1 MDPLSLAASIAGLVS
16 LAGAVISAG
25 YKLNS
30 KLNED
35 TSDTKTLVIETTNFS
50 GILLGVKAHLESF
63 HSLDVDLKAVHNTI
77 EDSKLTIKLIDELLA
92 KLSKSNRIEMLIK
105 AGGREEQAVKLLR
118 RIEQYKVFFVLCF
131 QLEQSS
137 QSETLQIQMEGIVA
151 QLKSLDETQ
160 KGVEK
165 AVGKLVDAGQIQQQE
180 KIIEWLGT
188 PTEDEHDDLCKQRDA
203 SSAEW
208 ILQRQEFNSWLS
220 CPGSAL
226 LCLNGTQGSGK
237 SVIVSKVI
245 ESLQE
250 STLEPGSNAVA
261 YHYCRFTNPSS
272 LSPTNLVGSLIGQLL
287 KQSSSPSAVLEVVND
302 VYEKHRK
309 RSAHPS
315 LQDLQAL
322 FTDISNYFE
331 RILLVI
337 DGLDEMSGYWEILDF
352 LETLPDADTEFK
364 ILIASRAG
372 MGLDDAFSSSFKITI
387 TSTDVASDIES
398 LVRKKLNKRRF
409 RGPEVESVI
418 KELIVRADGMFIWVI
433 CQIDHLSRVRTALSP
448 KLVQALPRNLE
459 KTFEQAFQTLEDEEE
474 KRLAKRILQFVMFSN
489 KPLDLPELVEG
500 IAITPDTKTLDD
512 VQDNSLR
519 EKSYVFEL
527 CGSLVRESQATS
539 KIDLAHYSVYQ
550 FLQSP
555 KIEGNRENELY
566 LDKSLGNIEL
576 LTACIRYLTIEN
588 VSAGGIAEE
597 VEAALED
604 DDLYISPEV
613 FTNTPFLQHA
623 VSNWPAYASKLS
635 DAELKDIW
643 ASVLLPFFE
652 PSSNYFKF
660 WVRKARYLHG
670 YYKYPPGITPLHVAA
685 AHGLPNLATILLED
699 SHLSKATWQISKA
712 KMGSRT
718 PLHMAIENGQNSV
731 IELLLGLDLIDS
743 TDERG
748 RTPLH
753 LAIECA
759 NEEAVTKLILAGAN
773 VNHCEADGRTP
784 LFIAIENNWDGLA
797 TQLAEMASHHTAMP
811 DGRGPLHLAAQTGS
825 TTWMKCLML
834 ALAPRAINKPDNRGW
849 SPLLYAVDRG
859 HLDVVKLLL
868 SNTNCVEVGD
878 QNGWTPLH
886 AAIKQQNLD
895 CATELLTSNVPKM
908 PFSGYRSEEPV
919 RGMQEPD
926 PEMTGKYGEA
936 YRSRQS
942 AAATRAG
949 PSERWSAWEQ
959 QSASE
964 TTTTTVS
971 SPLLLAVST
980 NYKTGV
986 ELLLRHAE
994 TYGRK
999 EIGLLEED
1007 GECLKA
1013 SMVLPETTIFKKLV
1027 PVSTAKSILA
1037 VLPDCLKKGGVFM
1050 EILKQRLD
1058 SAFAHK
1064 HLLPEALSDGR
1075 LTLEVPHMILDTW
1088 PIQAT
1093 SLPDSI
1099 LHLAVQFG
1107 TDHDLRMMK
1116 RLIDG
1121 GANTSYVDEDGQ
1133 TLLHA
1138 AIDVFN
1144 WPATCFLINNLSYSD
1159 EILLSALHSVVEE
1172 APKPDD
1178 EMSPE
1183 IHAILALFLEKGV
1196 DLNGHSGS
1204 DRSVCNIAAGRDDTV
1219 FLKWALENKAVLAA
1233 PTSRDDTPITVAVRY
1248 RRYENLQLLLENILE
1263 TAPETLVEF
1272 LATPSTCYGT
1282 PLIQAIELSD
1292 ITSLTKLVE
1301 ADKAADFLVKKDIDG
1316 YQSRRL
1322 TAFTDGLC
1330 TAIRKQSDE
1339 AAMLLISSM
1348 SDISSTGSSGET
1360 PLHAAV
1366 KEEDEKIV
1374 KVLLEHGAQLNV
1386 PHRDT
1391 GETPFAAATV
1401 ANLTG
1406 IKAILS
1412 EHQVGYQPQDIIA
1425 AAKAGDEGLVA
1436 KVLAAYPDD
1445 LYNQRK
1451 ALFIARKLRQKKIE
1465 KTLSQVLPAQAESS
1479 LVDDITRNA
1488 YGDTVLHQAVR
1499 AMNPEKLKSLCS
1511 GGDKELLDA
1520 YDLGGDSALML
1531 AIRMCHWSGA
1541 EVLAKEGADIDE
1553 ALEKA
1558 HAAKCE
1564 LWIDKLNELKGRY
1577 GRVRQRVF
1585 ASGSGRT

>member
-35 TSDTKTLVIETTNFS
+35 TSDTKTLVTETANFS

-63 HSLDVDLKAVHNTI
+63 KSLDVDLEAVHNTI

-92 KLSKSNRIEMLIK
+92 KLSKSNRIETLIK

-118 RIEQYKVFFVLCF
+118 RIQQYKTFFVLCF
-131 QLEQSS
+131 QLGQSS
-137 QSETLQIQMEGIVA
+137 QSESLQTQMQEMVT
-151 QLKSLDETQ
+151 QLKSLDESQ

-180 KIIEWLGT
+180 KIIKWLGT

-203 SSAEW
+203 SSAQW
-208 ILQRQEFNSWLS
+208 ILERQEFNSWLS

-250 STLEPGSNAVA
+250 STLEPGSNAVV

-272 LSPTNLVGSLIGQLL
+272 LSPTNLIGSLIGQLL
-287 KQSSSPSAVLEVVND
+287 KQSSHPSVLLEVVNK

-315 LQDLQAL
+315 LQDLQTL
-322 FTDISNYFE
+322 FTDLSNYFE
-331 RILLVI
+331 RVLLVI

-352 LETLPDADTEFK
+352 LETLPDADTEFMV
-364 ILIASRAG
+364 LIASRAG
-372 MGLDDAFSSSFKITI
+372 MGLDDAFSSSFKVTI

-474 KRLAKRILQFVMFSN
+474 KKLAKRIMQFVMFAN
-489 KPLDLPELVEG
+489 KPLDLSELVEG
-500 IAITPDTKTLDD
+500 IAITSDTKTLDD
-512 VQDNSLR
+512 VQSNSLR

-555 KIEGNRENELY
+555 KIEGHRENELY
-566 LDKSLGNIEL
+566 LDRSLSNIEL

-588 VSAGGIAEE
+588 VSTGGIAEE

-613 FTNTPFLQHA
+613 FANTPFLQHA
-623 VSNWPAYASKLS
+623 VSNWPAYASKIS
-635 DAELKDIW
+635 EAELKNIW
-643 ASVLLPFFE
+643 TSVLLPFFE
-652 PSSNYFKF
+652 PSSNFFKF

-685 AHGLPNLATILLED
+685 AHGLPSLAKILLED

-712 KMGSRT
+712 KVGSRT
-718 PLHMAIENGQNSV
+718 PLHMAIENGQSSV
-731 IELLLGLDLIDS
+731 IELLLGLDLTDS

-759 NEEAVTKLILAGAN
+759 NEEAVTKLISAGAN

-797 TQLAEMASHHTAMP
+797 TQLAEMASQHTTMP

-825 TTWMKCLML
+825 ATWMKCLTL
-834 ALAPRAINKPDNRGW
+834 AFPPRAINNRDSRGW
-849 SPLLYAVDRG
+849 TPLLYAVDRG

-868 SNTNCVEVGD
+868 SNMNCVEVGD

-886 AAIKQQNLD
+886 AAIKQQHLD
-895 CATELLTSNVPKM
+895 CATELLASNISKL
-908 PFSGYRSEEPV
+908 PFWEYRPEEPV
-919 RGMQEPD
+919 RGMQEPG
-926 PEMTGKYGEA
+926 PEMAGKYGEA
-936 YRSRQS
+936 YRPRRFP
-942 AAATRAG
+942 AVTRGG
-949 PSERWSAWEQ
+949 PSRRWEEWG
-959 QSASE
+959 ASSE
-964 TTTTTVS
+964 PQPQTTVS
-971 SPLLLAVST
+971 SPLFLAVSR
-980 NYKTGV
+980 NYKVGV
-986 ELLLRHAE
+986 ELLLRYAE

-1013 SMVLPETTIFKKLV
+1013 SMMLTETTIFKKLI

-1037 VLPDCLKKGGVFM
+1037 VLPDCLEKGGVFM

-1058 SAFAHK
+1058 STFAHQQ
-1064 HLLPEALSDGR
+1064 LLREALSDHR
-1075 LTLEVPHMILDTW
+1075 LSLEVPHMILDTW

-1093 SLPDSI
+1093 SLPDNI
-1099 LHLAVQFG
+1099 LHLAVQVRN
-1107 TDHDLRMMK
+1107 DHELRLMK

-1121 GANTSYVDEDGQ
+1121 GANASYVDTDGQ
-1133 TLLHA
+1133 TLLHTA
-1138 AIDVFN
+1138 FDHLN
-1144 WPATCFLINNLSYSD
+1144 WPAATFMVGSLPFNK
-1159 EILLSALHSVVEE
+1159 EILSSALHRLVEV
-1172 APKPDD
+1172 APIQG
-1178 EMSPE
+1178 SNINPE
-1183 IHAILALFLEKGV
+1183 ILSILNLLVEKGADV
-1196 DLNGHSGS
+1196 NSLDRSN
-1204 DRSVCNIAAGRDDTV
+1204 RSVCHLAAGRDDSA
-1219 FLKWALENKAVLAA
+1219 FLIWALDNNAMLSA
-1233 PTSRDDTPITVAVRY
+1233 PTSRDNTPITVAVRY
-1248 RRYENLQLLLENILE
+1248 RKYDNLQCLLDDIVE
-1263 TAPETLVEF
+1263 TAPESLVEV
-1272 LATPSTCYGT
+1272 LATPSTSYGT
-1282 PLIQAIELSD
+1282 PLIQSIELSD

-1301 ADKAADFLVKKDIDG
+1301 ADKAAEPLVKKNIDE

-1322 TAFTDGLC
+1322 TAFTDALC
-1330 TAIRKQSDE
+1330 AAIKKQSDE
-1339 AAMLLISSM
+1339 AAMLLIKSM

-1360 PLHAAV
+1360 PLHTAV
-1366 KEEDEKIV
+1366 KEEDEKMV
-1374 KVLLEHGAQLNV
+1374 KALLEHGAQLNV

-1401 ANLTG
+1401 ANLTR

-1412 EHQVGYQPQDIIA
+1412 EQQVDYQPQDIIA
-1425 AAKAGDEGLVA
+1425 AAKAGDESLIA

-1451 ALFIARKLRQKKIE
+1451 ALFTARKLRQKKIE
-1465 KTLSQVLPAQAESS
+1465 KILLEVLPAQAESS

-1511 GGDKELLDA
+1511 GIDKELLDA

-1558 HAAKCE
+1558 HDAKCD
-1564 LWIDKLNELKGRY
+1564 LWIDKLDELKSQY

-1585 ASGSGRT
+1585 PSGRG

>member
-35 TSDTKTLVIETTNFS
+35 TSDTKTLVTETANFS
-50 GILLGVKAHLESF
+50 GILLGVKAHLESLK
-63 HSLDVDLKAVHNTI
+63 SLDVDLEAVHNTL
-77 EDSKLTIKLIDELLA
+77 EDSKLTIRLIDELLA

-151 QLKSLDETQ
+151 QLQSLDETQ

-180 KIIEWLGT
+180 KIIKWLGT
-188 PTEDEHDDLCKQRDA
+188 PTEDEHDDLCKQRDV

-250 STLEPGSNAVA
+250 SIEPGSNAVV
-261 YHYCRFTNPSS
+261 YHYCRFTNPAS

-337 DGLDEMSGYWEILDF
+337 DGLDEMGGYWEILDF

-364 ILIASRAG
+364 VLIASRAG

-418 KELIVRADGMFIWVI
+418 KELIVRADGM
-433 CQIDHLSRVRTALSP
+433 
-448 KLVQALPRNLE
+448 QALPRNLE

-474 KRLAKRILQFVMFSN
+474 RKLAKRILQFVMFAN

-500 IAITPDTKTLDD
+500 IAITSDTKTLED
-512 VQDNSLR
+512 VQSNSLR

-566 LDKSLGNIEL
+566 LDKSQSNIEL
-576 LTACIRYLTIEN
+576 LTVCIRYLTIEN

-613 FTNTPFLQHA
+613 FANTPFLQHA

-643 ASVLLPFFE
+643 TSVLFSFFE

-670 YYKYPPGITPLHVAA
+670 YYKYPPGITALHVAA

-712 KMGSRT
+712 KVGSRT

-797 TQLAEMASHHTAMP
+797 TQLAEMASQHTNMP

-834 ALAPRAINKPDNRGW
+834 ASPPRAINNRDNGGW
-849 SPLLYAVDRG
+849 TPLLYAVDRG

-868 SNTNCVEVGD
+868 SNTNCIEVGD
-878 QNGWTPLH
+878 KNGWTPLH
-886 AAIKQQNLD
+886 AAVKQQNCD
-895 CATELLTSNVPKM
+895 CATELLVSNIPKL
-908 PFSGYRSEEPV
+908 PFWKYRQEEPV
-919 RGMQEPD
+919 RGMQDPD

-942 AAATRAG
+942 AAATGGG

-959 QSASE
+959 QSSSE
-964 TTTTTVS
+964 PHRAAAVS
-971 SPLLLAVST
+971 SPLLLAVSS
-980 NYKTGV
+980 NCKVGV

-1013 SMVLPETTIFKKLV
+1013 SMMLTETTIFKKLI

-1037 VLPDCLKKGGVFM
+1037 VLPDCLEKGGVFM
-1050 EILKQRLD
+1050 DILKQRLD
-1058 SAFAHK
+1058 SVFAHK
-1064 HLLPEALSDGR
+1064 QLLPKGLSDGR

-1093 SLPDSI
+1093 SLPDNI

-1107 TDHDLRMMK
+1107 NDQELRMMK

-1121 GANTSYVDEDGQ
+1121 GANTSCVDEDGQ

-1138 AIDVFN
+1138 AIDLFN
-1144 WPATCFLINNLSYSD
+1144 WPATSFLINNLSYSD
-1159 EILLSALHSVVEE
+1159 EILLSALHSLFEE
-1172 APKPDD
+1172 APKSED

-1183 IHAILALFLEKGV
+1183 ILAILTLFLEKGV

-1204 DRSVCNIAAGRDDTV
+1204 DRSVCHIAAGRDDTA

-1248 RRYENLQLLLENILE
+1248 RRYENLQLLLDNILE
-1263 TAPETLVEF
+1263 TAPETLLEF
-1272 LATPSTCYGT
+1272 LATPSTSYGT
-1282 PLIQAIELSD
+1282 PLIQSIELSD
-1292 ITSLTKLVE
+1292 ITTLTKLVE
-1301 ADKAADFLVKKDIDG
+1301 ADKVAELLVKPDIDE

-1322 TAFTDGLC
+1322 TAFTDALC

-1339 AAMLLISSM
+1339 AGMLLIKSM
-1348 SDISSTGSSGET
+1348 SDISSTGSSGEA

-1366 KEEDEKIV
+1366 KEEDEKMV
-1374 KVLLEHGAQLNV
+1374 KLLLEHGAQLNV

-1401 ANLTG
+1401 ANLTS

-1412 EHQVGYQPQDIIA
+1412 ERQVDYQPQDIIA
-1425 AAKAGDEGLVA
+1425 AAKAGDEALVA

-1451 ALFIARKLRQKKIE
+1451 ALFTARKLRQKKIE
-1465 KTLSQVLPAQAESS
+1465 KILLEVLPTQAKSS

-1511 GGDKELLDA
+1511 GGDRELLDA

-1564 LWIDKLNELKGRY
+1564 LWIDKLNELKTVLG
-1577 GRVRQRVF
+1577 
-1585 ASGSGRT
+1585 A